1 MIAPHGSSTK
11 PVRIAVLGGGTAG
24 WMAANLFAHAW
35 PRARVTVIES
45 PDIGIIGVGEGST
58 PQLKAFFDRLGIAER
73 DWMPACNATYKNGIA
88 FHGWSERRGAHRY
101 FHPFPTMLDVH
112 TGESF
117 INHTLARRRGMAA
130 EAHPDRFHL
139 PARLAAEQRG
149 PKPAAHFPFDVS
161 YGYHFDAYLV
171 GAFLRDHAVARGVTH
186 LAQRVGEVKIGADG
200 AVQAL
205 MIEDGSAVEADLF
218 VDASGFASVIAQQA
232 LGVPFRSFAD
242 NLFNDAA
249 VVMPTPRRGV
259 AINAHTV
266 ATALSAGW
274 CWDIPLTN
282 RTGNG
287 YVYASRYLSA
297 DAAEAELRQHL
308 GVASADGLDAPA
320 ARHLRMKVGRIERVW
335 TANCLAVG
343 LSQGFIE
350 PLEATAL
357 HVVQAT
363 VEGFIHAWQA
373 GGFTPRHRD
382 SFNAAIA
389 ARFEGIRDYIV
400 CHYRVNQRHDTD
412 YWRDNAANPHI
423 SGSLADVLAC
433 WTSGGDLV
441 AEIER
446 QRIATYYSA
455 MSWHCLLSG
464 YGCYPPDHQLQA
476 AQGGSDMAK
485 IDDFMARC
493 ASNFAPHHEQLD
505 TLIQ

>member
-1 MIAPHGSSTK
+1 MTEGAR
-11 PVRIAVLGGGTAG
+11 RIVVLGGGTAG

-88 FHGWSERRGAHRY
+88 FHGWSERAGCESY
-101 FHPFPTMLDVH
+101 FHPFPGALDVH

-117 INHTLARRRGMAA
+117 FSHTVARRQGIAA
-130 EAHPDRFHL
+130 EAHPDRFYL

-149 PKPAAHFPFDVS
+149 PKPSENFPFEPS

-171 GAFLRDHAVARGVTH
+171 GAYLRDHATARGVVH
-186 LAQRVGEVKIGADG
+186 LPLRVTEVRVGADG
-200 AVQAL
+200 QVAAL
-205 MIEDGSAVEADLF
+205 MTEDGQAIEADLF
-218 VDASGFASVIAQQA
+218 VDASGFRSVIAQEA
-232 LGVPFRSFAD
+232 LGARFRSFAD
-242 NLFNDAA
+242 NLFNDSA
-249 VVMPTPRRGV
+249 VVMPTPRMGE
-259 AINAHTV
+259 AINAHTK

-287 YVYASRYLSA
+287 YVYSSLYLTPEQ
-297 DAAEAELRQHL
+297 AEAELRAHL
-308 GVASADGLDAPA
+308 GLTDDAPA
-320 ARHLRMKVGRIERVW
+320 ARHLKMKVGRVETSW

-357 HVVQAT
+357 HIVQAT
-363 VEGFIHAWQA
+363 VEGFINAWAA

-382 SFNAAIA
+382 KFNASIA
-389 ARFEGIRDYIV
+389 ARYDGIRDYIV
-400 CHYRVNQRHDTD
+400 CHYRVNQRTDTR
-412 YWRDNAANPHI
+412 YWRDNAANTHL
-423 SGSLADVLAC
+423 SDSLKALLHC
-433 WTSGGDLV
+433 WYSGGDMV
-441 AEIER
+441 AEVAR
-446 QRIATYYSA
+446 QRIEGYYSP
-455 MSWHCLLSG
+455 MSWYCLLSG
-464 YGCYPPDHQLQA
+464 YGSYPPDAQLRVVD
-476 AQGGSDMAK
+476 GGADMER

-493 ASNFAPHHEQLD
+493 ASNFAPHHQQLAA
-505 TLIQ
+505 LGAPHS

>member
-1 MIAPHGSSTK
+1 MK
-11 PVRIAVLGGGTAG
+11 PVRIAILGGGTAG

-35 PRARVTVIES
+35 PRARITVIES
-45 PDIGIIGVGEGST
+45 PEIGIIGVGEGST

-73 DWMPACNATYKNGIA
+73 DWMPACNATYKNGIG
-88 FHGWSERRGAHRY
+88 FHRWSARAGAESY
-101 FHPFPTMLDVH
+101 FHPFPTMIDVH
-112 TGESF
+112 TADAF
-117 INHTLARRRGMAA
+117 FNHSAARRRGMAA
-130 EAHPDRFHL
+130 EAHPDRFNL

-149 PKPAAHFPFDVS
+149 PIPGDSFPFAVS

-171 GAFLRDHAVARGVTH
+171 GAFLREHAVARGVIH
-186 LAQRVGEVKIGADG
+186 LPQRVREVRVAPDG

-205 MIEDGSAVEADLF
+205 MTEDGAAVEADLF
-218 VDASGFASVIAQQA
+218 VDASGFASVIAQTA

-242 NLFNDAA
+242 NLFNDSA
-249 VVMPTPRRGV
+249 VVMPTPRNREP
-259 AINAHTV
+259 INAHTK

-287 YVYASRYLSA
+287 YVYASRYLSP

-308 GVASADGLDAPA
+308 GVGDNEPA
-320 ARHLRMKVGRIERVW
+320 ARHLRMKVGRIEQVW

-363 VEGFIHAWQA
+363 VEGFINAWQS

-382 SFNAAIA
+382 RFNASIA

-400 CHYRVNQRHDTD
+400 CHYRANQRDDTD
-412 YWRDNAANPHI
+412 YWRDNATNPHI
-423 SGSLADVLAC
+423 SRSLADVLAC
-433 WTSGGDLV
+433 WRSGGDLV

-446 QRIATYYSA
+446 QGIATYYSA

-464 YGCYPPDHQLQA
+464 YGCYPPDHALHA
-476 AQGGSDMAK
+476 AHGGSDMAQ
-485 IDDFMARC
+485 IDNFLARC
-493 ASNFAPHHEQLD
+493 ATNFAPHHVQLAS
-505 TLIQ
+505 LAH